1 MLGALLPDLWP
12 WLLGALAVAGG
23 LFGFGRVQK
32 AKGKAEVKTEAL
44 EDSAKRQEE
53 GREAVGDLRGA
64 DRDDLVKRLRDNDG
78 QW

>member
-12 WLLGALAVAGG
+12 WLIGALAVVGG
-23 LFGFGRVQK
+23 LFGFGRSQK
-32 AKGKAEVKTEAL
+32 AKGKAEAKTEAL

-53 GREAVGDLRGA
+53 GREAVSDLRGA
-64 DRDDLVKRLRDNDG
+64 DRDNLVKRLRDNDG

>member
-1 MLGALLPDLWP
+1 MLGQLLPDVWP
-12 WLLGALAVAGG
+12 WLLGALAIVGG
-23 LFGFGRVQK
+23 LFGFGRAQK
-32 AKGKAEVKTEAL
+32 AKGKAEAKTEAL

-53 GREAVGDLRGA
+53 GREAVSDLRGA